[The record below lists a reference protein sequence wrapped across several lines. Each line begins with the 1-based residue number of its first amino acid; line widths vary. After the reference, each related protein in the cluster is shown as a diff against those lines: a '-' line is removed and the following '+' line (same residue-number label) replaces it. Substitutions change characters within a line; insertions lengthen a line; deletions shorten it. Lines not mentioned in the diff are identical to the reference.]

1 MLDGF
6 WGMCYLAMKTR
17 LQMVE
22 RELRE
27 ERMQRIRAEE
37 ALKDIQR
44 ECRAP
49 FVVPALFEAFLMISN
64 VTSRAMDAGV

>member
-1 MLDGF
+1 MDRI
-6 WGMCYLAMKTR
+6 ATKTR

-27 ERMQRIRAEE
+27 ERMQRIRAED

-44 ECRAP
+44 ECREP
-49 FVVPALFEAFLMISN
+49 FVVPALFEAFLLISN
-64 VTSRAMDAGV
+64 VTSQAMDTGV